1 MKNLEISRENADEK
15 KKTKEEIKRELNESI
30 VNGER
35 HEIEERAR
43 TVKKLK
49 M

>member
-1 MKNLEISRENADEK
+1 MKNLEVSRENADEK

-43 TVKKLK
+43 TVEKP
-49 M
+49 